1 MDWWYFFLSV
11 YFVTAAADIGRVHTF
26 NIQQDERVRLEC
38 IVTSKQDAEEAM
50 WMRIRPPHNPD
61 ILTYRDSVVY
71 TPDRIELEQRRLSS
85 IDDEGRYICSKRRAI
100 FAEYDLFI
108 IIPPQFI
115 DDDNFSQQ
123 RAIIEGSTLHLSC
136 SAYGRPQPSITWFYR
151 AQDDK
156 RIILG
161 DGVGCLDRMCE
172 LHLPNYTRDNP
183 DTVECVADNQKSSR
197 ISKVFTIDVI
207 YPPKITT
214 FVRTIGGPKSTD
226 VFLECLS
233 LANPP
238 PVITWLDNDRREI
251 HSNHL
256 YTVRQVNQSSV
267 LSFSTL
273 EIDPSQVIYH
283 CRSHNSL
290 GSMEK
295 FINISYLIESTSEST
310 PTQVSTTST
319 TMKSTRARPRTITT
333 ATVATTT
340 TLAVVSVTNI
350 PSSSCVSCYSTRFF
364 LVFILCNF
372 FKNTIYCTV

>member
-1 MDWWYFFLSV
+1 V

-85 IDDEGRYICSKRRAI
+85 SMNTNGTFVDTYYLTLTILRPTVDDEGRYICSKRRAI

-350 PSSSCVSCYSTRFF
+350 PS
-364 LVFILCNF
+364 
-372 FKNTIYCTV
+372 KK